1 MFDPAPW
8 RETDIFDVVPPL
20 AHPTDSPIGAPSMPY
35 TTHDDGIRTFSDHDT
50 PPEFATD
57 ADEERAAYDH
67 AVEIAFSAAED
78 LAGLIDGFSAAATSS
93 AAMRALGDKI
103 SALVAE
109 VEALAK

>member
-1 MFDPAPW
+1 
-8 RETDIFDVVPPL
+8 
-20 AHPTDSPIGAPSMPY
+20 MPY
-35 TTHDDGIRTFSDHDT
+35 TTHHDGVTTYNDRDT
-50 PPEFATD
+50 APEFASD

-78 LAGLIDGFSAAATSS
+78 LAGLIDGFFAAATSS